1 MVIDITL
8 KKDYSEIKFLYK
20 KSEIEYY
27 KLSIILYSVGESYV
41 CLSHVYDRIPT
52 DVDKV
57 NLYSEYLGQC
67 KSQKLKQIVDYDNS
81 SEVNS
86 FYINGLSVWLDKA
99 TRVGLANSI
108 AIEQR
113 NGKNKTILFLNG
125 MEITVPIEQAI
136 AILDQIELYAL
147 DCYRQTES
155 HKVQVMRLQ
164 DINEVENYD
173 YTLGYPEKL
182 EFLITTN
189 I

>member
-27 KLSIILYSVGESYV
+27 KLSIILYSVGESHV
-41 CLSHVYDRIPT
+41 CLSHVYDRVPT

-86 FYINGLSVWLDKA
+86 FYINGLSAWLDKA

-108 AIEQR
+108 AIEKAA
-113 NGKNKTILFLNG
+113 GKTETTLYLNG
-125 MEITVPIEQAI
+125 IALTIDIEQAQQ
-136 AILDQIELYAL
+136 ILATLELYAL
-147 DCYRQTES
+147 DCYRKTEE
-155 HKVQVMRLQ
+155 HKATINALSIIEDVEKY
-164 DINEVENYD
+164 DI
-173 YTLGYPEKL
+173 TLGYPEKL
-182 EFLITTN
+182 QFELN
-189 I
+189 

>member
-27 KLSIILYSVGESYV
+27 KLSLILYSVGESYV
-41 CLSHVYDRIPT
+41 CLSHVYDRVPT
-52 DVDKV
+52 DVDKI

-86 FYINGLSVWLDKA
+86 FYVNGLSVWLDKA

-108 AIEQR
+108 AIEKTA
-113 NGKNKTILFLNG
+113 GKTETTLYLNG
-125 MEITVPIEQAI
+125 IALTIGIEQAQQ
-136 AILDQIELYAL
+136 ILATLELYAL
-147 DCYRQTES
+147 DCYRKTEE
-155 HKVQVMRLQ
+155 HKATINALSIIEDVEKY
-164 DINEVENYD
+164 DI
-173 YTLGYPEKL
+173 TLGYPEKL
-182 EFLITTN
+182 QFELN
-189 I
+189 